1 MTQSPAPSGSVVTT
15 LSTLAV
21 KGATGSQS
29 NTLDRVHSFR
39 PRGSARDIFH
49 IRDKEVLICGAAG
62 TGKTRACL
70 EKLNAVALKYPGMRG
85 LIVRQTYRTL
95 SASCVAEFKS
105 VVIDEQLIRGDVKWY
120 GGSGSSPAAFLYSN
134 GSTIELGG
142 MDNPLKIMSTQYDFI
157 FVEEATE
164 LTVDGW
170 QALVIRLRN
179 GKMVPEGSTKAW
191 HQLLG
196 ACNPGADT
204 HFLKQRADAG
214 TIRMLTATHEENP
227 RLFDDNGEL
236 TEYGR
241 EYVEE
246 GLDKLTGVFY
256 LRYRKGIWAG
266 AEGQIYTEFEN
277 DLIVDEMPKGWEDW
291 ARFWSVDF
299 GFVHPMVV
307 QNWAV
312 APDGELYLYRE
323 FYRTKRLVQDFVED
337 VLNVVAPE
345 VDGQRRWI
353 EPKPQV
359 ILADHDAE
367 DRETF
372 KRHFQLMGTKAANKT
387 VSRGIQATSV
397 RMKEKRIKFLRN
409 ALVRADP
416 ELVRDNKPISTLSEI
431 PGYIWSPN
439 KEDPVKVGD
448 DGCDA
453 MRYMV
458 AHMDLTGRAN
468 VRFIG

>member
-1 MTQSPAPSGSVVTT
+1 MR
-15 LSTLAV
+15 
-21 KGATGSQS
+21 
-29 NTLDRVHSFR
+29 N
-39 PRGSARDIFH
+39 
-49 IRDKEVLICGAAG
+49 KEVLISGPAG

-105 VVIDEQLIRGDVKWY
+105 VVIDKQLLQGSVKWY
-120 GGSGSSPAAFLYSN
+120 GGSGSSPAAFLYDN

-179 GKMVPEGSTKAW
+179 GKMIPDGDTVAW

-214 TIRMLTATHEENP
+214 TIQHLQAMHEENP
-227 RLFDDNGEL
+227 RLFDEAGSL

-246 GLDKLTGVFY
+246 GLDKLTGIFY
-256 LRYRKGIWAG
+256 LRYRKGLWVG
-266 AEGQIYTEFEN
+266 AEGQIYTDFSN
-277 DLIVDEMPKGWEDW
+277 DLIIDSMPKGWESW
-291 ARFWSVDF
+291 ERYWTVDF
-299 GFVHPMVV
+299 GFIHPMVV
-307 QNWAV
+307 QCWAE

-323 FYRTKRLVQDFVED
+323 FYRTKRLVEDFAKD
-337 VLNVVAPE
+337 ILDVVAPE
-345 VDGQRRWI
+345 VSEGTRVWI
-353 EPKPQV
+353 EPKPV
-359 ILADHDAE
+359 TIICDHDAE
-367 DRETF
+367 DRATLA
-372 KRHFQLMGTKAANKT
+372 RHLRMGTTAAKKN
-387 VSRGIQATSV
+387 VSRGLQATAI
-397 RMKEKRIKFLRN
+397 RMKSKRIKFLRS
-409 ALVRADP
+409 ALVAVDSSQMQAK
-416 ELVRDNKPISTLSEI
+416 LPISTLSEI
-431 PGYIWSPN
+431 PGYVWAPN
-439 KEDPVKVGD
+439 KEEPLKEKD

-458 AHMDLTGRAN
+458 AYKDHTSM
-468 VRFIG
+468 VRFRRV